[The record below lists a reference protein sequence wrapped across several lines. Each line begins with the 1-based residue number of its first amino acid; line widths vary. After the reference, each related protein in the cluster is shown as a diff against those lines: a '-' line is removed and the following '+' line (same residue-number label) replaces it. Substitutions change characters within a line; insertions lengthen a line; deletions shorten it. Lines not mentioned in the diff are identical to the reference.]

1 MSEYKEIK
9 KEKEDKDKKTEID
22 PARSEESWRSPTPV
36 SAETAPGETEN
47 RIQTDQADPAVLL
60 TLVSAFVLLYYNRF
74 FTISTLR

>member
-36 SAETAPGETEN
+36 SAETAPGKLKTEY
-47 RIQTDQADPAVLL
+47 RQIKPIPQ
-60 TLVSAFVLLYYNRF
+60 SF
-74 FTISTLR
+74 